1 MMNYFKMAY
10 RNLGRHRRRTFLS
23 TLALA
28 MGTALL
34 MFIAAFFQGEM
45 RSSMET
51 TLRLNTGHLQV
62 KNANYDP
69 DKLSVAWEY
78 LIENPEQVA
87 AQIEALGQVQSATP
101 RLLASGIVSAS
112 DESVGVQIMGIVPD
126 SSAND
131 PYRDGLVSGDFLTA
145 DDREGIVI
153 GYPLAE
159 SLGLNVGDQLNLLV
173 NTSEGNV
180 DQQKFTVRGIFST
193 GTTAYDKGVVFL
205 PLAKAQS
212 FSGATNHASMI
223 FILLK
228 DREQADIVAAAIQ
241 GEGYKVET
249 WRELNELLVLVN
261 DFSDAYLT
269 IINLIILGVTATVI
283 VNTLLMSV
291 FERTREIGI
300 LSAIGMKGRQIIAL
314 FLAEATLLAL
324 GGITFG
330 SLVGWALSA
339 YFSKVGVYFGDLGM
353 SQDMLLNDRIYTELT
368 LDSAINLIVTAFII
382 TIIASL
388 YPARMASRM
397 EPVEALH
404 GAQ

>member
-1 MMNYFKMAY
+1 MILIAMACY
-10 RNLGRHRRRTFLS
+10 LVIFNCGRSRRDRDRISAGREF
-23 TLALA
+23 
-28 MGTALL
+28 G
-34 MFIAAFFQGEM
+34 
-45 RSSMET
+45 
-51 TLRLNTGHLQV
+51 V
-62 KNANYDP
+62 
-69 DKLSVAWEY
+69 
-78 LIENPEQVA
+78 
-87 AQIEALGQVQSATP
+87 EA
-101 RLLASGIVSAS
+101 
-112 DESVGVQIMGIVPD
+112 
-126 SSAND
+126 
-131 PYRDGLVSGDFLTA
+131 
-145 DDREGIVI
+145 
-153 GYPLAE
+153 
-159 SLGLNVGDQLNLLV
+159 GDQLNLLV

-180 DQQKFTVRGIFST
+180 DEQKFTVRGIFST
-193 GTTAYDKGVVFL
+193 GTTSYDKGVVFL

-223 FILLK
+223 FILLN
-228 DREQADIVAAAIQ
+228 DREQADAVSAAIK
-241 GEGYKVET
+241 GEGYQVET
-249 WRELNELLVLVN
+249 WRELNELLVLIN
-261 DFSDAYLT
+261 DFSNAYLT
-269 IINLIILGVTATVI
+269 ILNLIILGVTATVI

-324 GGITFG
+324 SGITFG
-330 SLVGWALSA
+330 SLIGWAISA

-404 GAQ
+404 GAK